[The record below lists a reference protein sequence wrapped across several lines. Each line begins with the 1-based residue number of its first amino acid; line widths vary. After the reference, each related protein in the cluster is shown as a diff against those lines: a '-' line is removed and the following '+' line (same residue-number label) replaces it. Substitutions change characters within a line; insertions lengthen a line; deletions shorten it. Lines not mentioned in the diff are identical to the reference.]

1 MGMIESGIGALRE
14 AQAVHLGVEVAY
26 SRPGGRE
33 KTVLAVLG
41 RTVFH
46 STNDAGAWVRT
57 ETRDFIVAAEDMD
70 APPEAG
76 DEIVFRGETY
86 EVLSPSG
93 EPCWRWSDPY
103 RSAYRIHTKHTG
115 GET

>member
-14 AQAVHLGVEVAY
+14 AQAVHLGVEAAY

-41 RTVFH
+41 RTVFR

-57 ETRDFIVAAEDMD
+57 ETRDFIVAAGALD
-70 APPEAG
+70 APPETG
-76 DEIVFRGETY
+76 DVIRFRGADY
-86 EVLSPSG
+86 EVLAPNG
-93 EPCWRWSDPY
+93 EPAWRWSDPY
-103 RSAYRIHTKHTG
+103 RTAYRIHTKHTG
-115 GET
+115 GEE